1 MELPVKFDEVLL
13 PKKGIDMEKWCVVAC
28 DQFTSQPAYWEKLA
42 AFVGDE
48 PSALNLI
55 YPECYLSD
63 KPQER
68 IAKIIDNMNDY
79 LGKDLFR
86 SVDDGL
92 ILVERTTAHGNKR
105 YGLMM
110 IVDLTQYS
118 FKPEDKALIR
128 ATEGTVIERIPPR
141 VKIRENCP
149 LELPHIL
156 LLIDDEKRS
165 VIEPHIGSAK
175 NELLYDT
182 DLNMGGGHIKGYHV
196 KDRAAVESALKQLLK
211 DSTEK
216 YGEPLLFAV
225 GDGNHSLATA
235 KACYKEGNPH
245 SKYALVEVENIY
257 DEGILFEPI
266 HRVVYPKDVNDFVAK
281 FTAAVT
287 GPVES
292 KLFIGGK
299 ESKLALPENSIE
311 GVDKV
316 QKFIDAYLKE
326 NGGSLDYIH
335 GENDLK
341 EICAKDGGV
350 GIVLKPMD
358 KGTLF
363 SYIVKNGVLP
373 RKTFSMGE
381 ADEKRYYVEAR
392 KIK

>member
-1 MELPVKFDEVLL
+1 MKLPIKFDEVLL
-13 PKKGIDMEKWCVVAC
+13 PREGIDMEKWCVVAC
-28 DQFTSQPAYWEKLA
+28 DQFTSQPEYWEKLKS
-42 AFVGDE
+42 FTDGS

-55 YPECYLSD
+55 YPECYLND
-63 KPQER
+63 RPQER
-68 IAKIIDNMNDY
+68 IAGIIDNMNDY
-79 LGKDLFR
+79 LKRDIFR
-86 SVDDGL
+86 VVDDGL
-92 ILVERTTAHGNKR
+92 ILVERTTSHGNKR

-118 FKPEDKALIR
+118 FDPKDKALIR

-165 VIEPHIGSAK
+165 VIEPLIGAD

-182 DLNMGGGHIKGYHV
+182 DLNMNGGHIKGYHV
-196 KDRAAVESALKQLLK
+196 KNRKGVEDALTELLK
-211 DSTEK
+211 TSTEK

-235 KACYKEGNPH
+235 KACYKPENPL

-266 HRVVYPKDVNDFVAK
+266 HRVVYPKNTADFVEK
-281 FTAAVT
+281 FNKA
-287 GPVES
+287 
-292 KLFIGGK
+292 IGGSVSSKMFVGK
-299 ESKLALPENSIE
+299 EERVIKLPENSIE

-316 QKFIDAYLKE
+316 QKFIDAYIKE
-326 NGGSLDYIH
+326 NGGELDYIH

-341 EICAKDGGV
+341 EICSAKGGV
-350 GIVLKPMD
+350 GIVLKPME
-358 KGTLF
+358 KNTLF

-381 ADEKRYYVEAR
+381 ADEKRYYVESR
-392 KIK
+392 RIK

>member
-1 MELPVKFDEVLL
+1 MKLPIKFDEVLL
-13 PKKGIDMEKWCVVAC
+13 PREGIDMEKWCVVAC
-28 DQFTSQPAYWEKLA
+28 DQFTSQPEYWEKLKEFA
-42 AFVGDE
+42 GDA

-55 YPECYLSD
+55 YPECYLND

-68 IAKIIDNMNDY
+68 IAGIIDKMNDY
-79 LGKDLFR
+79 LGKDIFR
-86 SVDDGL
+86 VVDDGL
-92 ILVERTTAHGNKR
+92 ILVERTTSHGNKR

-118 FKPEDKALIR
+118 FDPKDKALIR

-165 VIEPHIGSAK
+165 VIEPLIGAD

-182 DLNMGGGHIKGYHV
+182 DLNMNGGHIKGYHV
-196 KDRAAVESALKQLLK
+196 KNRKGVENALNDLLK
-211 DSTEK
+211 ASTEK

-235 KACYKEGNPH
+235 KACYKPENPR
-245 SKYALVEVENIY
+245 SQYALVEVENIY

-266 HRVVYPKDVNDFVAK
+266 HRVVYPKNTADFVEK
-281 FTAAVT
+281 FNKAISGSVK
-287 GPVES
+287 S
-292 KLFIGGK
+292 KMFVGK
-299 ESKLALPENSIE
+299 EERTINLPENSIE

-326 NGGSLDYIH
+326 NGGELDYIH

-341 EICAKDGGV
+341 GICAAKGGV
-350 GIVLKPMD
+350 GIVLKPME
-358 KGTLF
+358 KNTLF

-381 ADEKRYYVEAR
+381 ADEKRYYVESR

>member
-1 MELPVKFDEVLL
+1 MKLPIKFDEVLL
-13 PKKGIDMEKWCVVAC
+13 PREGIDMEKWCVVAC
-28 DQFTSQPAYWEKLA
+28 DQFTSQPEYWEKLKGFTGSA
-42 AFVGDE
+42 

-55 YPECYLSD
+55 YPECYLND
-63 KPQER
+63 RPQER
-68 IAKIIDNMNDY
+68 IAGIIENMNDY
-79 LGKDLFR
+79 LGRDIFR
-86 SVDDGL
+86 VVDDGL
-92 ILVERTTAHGNKR
+92 ILVERKTSHGNTR

-118 FKPEDKALIR
+118 FDPKDKALIR

-165 VIEPHIGSAK
+165 VIEPLIGAD
-175 NELLYDT
+175 NELLYNT
-182 DLNMGGGHIKGYHV
+182 DLNMNGGHIKGYHV
-196 KDRAAVESALKQLLK
+196 RDRKGVENALTELLK
-211 DSTEK
+211 SSTEK
-216 YGEPLLFAV
+216 YGELLLFAV

-235 KACYKEGNPH
+235 KACYKPENPL

-266 HRVVYPKDVNDFVAK
+266 HRVVFPNNVDDFVDK
-281 FTAAVT
+281 FNKAINGSVK
-287 GPVES
+287 S
-292 KLFIGGK
+292 KMFVGK
-299 ESKLALPENSIE
+299 EEREINLPENSIE

-316 QKFIDAYLKE
+316 QKFIDAYIKE
-326 NGGSLDYIH
+326 NGGALDYIH
-335 GENDLK
+335 GEQDLK
-341 EICAKDGGV
+341 NICAVKGGV
-350 GIVLKPMD
+350 GIVLKPME
-358 KGTLF
+358 KNTLF
-363 SYIVKNGVLP
+363 RYIVDNGVLP

>member
-1 MELPVKFDEVLL
+1 MDLPIKFDEVLL
-13 PKKGIDMEKWCVVAC
+13 PKEGIDMEKWCVVAC
-28 DQFTSQPAYWEKLA
+28 DQFTSQPEYWERLA
-42 AFVGDE
+42 EHVKSA

-63 KPQER
+63 NTSER
-68 IAKIIDNMNDY
+68 IKGIIAKMNEY
-79 LGKDLFR
+79 LKENLFR

-92 ILVERTTAHGNKR
+92 ILVERTTAHGNTR
-105 YGLMM
+105 RGLMM

-118 FKPEDKALIR
+118 FDPKDKALIR
-128 ATEGTVIERIPPR
+128 ATEGTVVERIPPR

-165 VIEPHIGSAK
+165 VIEPHIGAK
-175 NELLYDT
+175 DNELLYDT

-196 KDRAAVESALKQLLK
+196 KNRKGVENALKELLAS
-211 DSTEK
+211 STKK

-235 KACYKEGNPH
+235 KACYKPENPL

-266 HRVVYPKDVNDFVAK
+266 HRVVFPKDVNDFVAK
-281 FTAAVT
+281 FDKAV
-287 GPVES
+287 GGAVQS
-292 KLFIGGK
+292 KMFVGK
-299 ESKLALPENSIE
+299 TERTIQLPENSID

-316 QKFIDAYLKE
+316 QKFIDAYIKE
-326 NGGSLDYIH
+326 NGGELDYIH
-335 GENDLK
+335 GENDLR
-341 EICAKDGGV
+341 EICAAKGGV
-350 GIVLKPMD
+350 GIVLKPME
-358 KGTLF
+358 KNSLF
-363 SYIVKNGVLP
+363 IYIVKNGVLP

-381 ADEKRYYVEAR
+381 ADEKRYYVESR